1 MKKLASLAF
10 LFLFVVSTF
19 AQEGMWLLNQIDQLN
34 LKKKGLQIETS
45 KIYSKDKPALY
56 NAIVQIGGGTGSF
69 VSSNGLVVTN
79 HHVAFTALQRASS
92 VEHDYLTNGFLAK
105 TNKEEIQAPGY
116 TAYTLLEM
124 KDVTKEILA
133 ASKEAKNAEEQDK
146 LINKKIAEMTDGISK
161 GKEDISASVADMF
174 YGKQYYLFIYR
185 KFEDV
190 RLVFSPPMAIGNYG
204 GEIDNWMWPRHTG
217 DFSFLRVYSAPDGS
231 GRKYNKENVPYK
243 PKVWLK
249 VSNGNLNEGDF
260 TFILGF
266 PGFTTRYRTSTS
278 VDWNLNKNYP
288 FTIKNY
294 KEIIALLEDVSKND
308 PAGKIKVANLVKG
321 LANTMKNY
329 EGKVHGMKKTNFLNK
344 KLAFEKDFMK
354 WAVGNPERKQ
364 KYADVLAKEK
374 EQYTI
379 IAKTKERD
387 DVLGNLGGLAGVQ
400 ISTAMQIYNFRKELE
415 KPEAERQPGISE
427 DDVAGAVDGL
437 KYAYNDYY
445 EPAEKALLI
454 RTLKMAQE
462 LPANQRIE
470 PIDKWLSGKSG
481 SIEQF
486 VDEAVKSSKLNNVE
500 FASELFK
507 KSSKELES
515 IDDPFMKLAIALY
528 PLNQAVTKINLNFN
542 AQVQPLRKIYLD
554 GVYEWKG
561 NTMYPDAN
569 STMRF
574 TYGNV
579 KGYKPAD
586 AVWYSPFTSLKGVVE
601 KNTNEEPFNAPQ
613 SLVDLYNKKDFGK
626 WVDPELKDVPVAFT
640 HQCDITGGN
649 SGSPVLNAK
658 GELIGLAF
666 DGNYEAMVSDWQ
678 FDYDIQ
684 RTISVDIRYVLFI
697 TEKFSGAKFLLDEI
711 SAK

>member
-1 MKKLASLAF
+1 MKKLASLTF
-10 LFLFVVSTF
+10 LFLFVVSTY
-19 AQEGMWLLNQIDQLN
+19 AQEGMWLLNQIDQLG

-105 TNKEEIQAPGY
+105 TNQEEIQAPGY

-146 LINKKIAEMTDGISK
+146 LINKKIAEMTEGISK
-161 GKEDISASVADMF
+161 GKEDISARVADMF

-204 GEIDNWMWPRHTG
+204 GETDNWMWPRHTG
-217 DFSFLRVYSAPDGS
+217 DFSFLRVYSAPDGA

-288 FTIKNY
+288 FTIKNF

-308 PAGKIKVANLVKG
+308 PAGKIKVANLIKG
-321 LANTMKNY
+321 LANTMKNF
-329 EGKVHGMKKTNFLNK
+329 EGKVHGMKKTNFLDK
-344 KLAFEKDFMK
+344 KLAFEKDFLK
-354 WAVGNPERKQ
+354 WVASNPERKQ
-364 KYADVLAKEK
+364 KYGDALAKEK

-379 IAKTKERD
+379 IAKTKDRD
-387 DVLGNLGGLAGVQ
+387 DVLGNFNGLAGVQ

-415 KPEAERQPGISE
+415 KPETERQPGISE

-445 EPAEKALLI
+445 EPAEKALLV

-470 PIDKWLSGKSG
+470 PIDKWLGNKS
-481 SIEQF
+481 ITVEQF

-507 KSSKELES
+507 KTSKELES
-515 IDDPFMKLAIALY
+515 IDDPFMRLAVALY

-613 SLVDLYNKKDFGK
+613 GLVDLYNKKDFGK
-626 WVDPELKDVPVAFT
+626 WIDPELKDIPVAFT

-658 GELIGLAF
+658 GELVGLAF

-697 TEKFSGAKFLLDEI
+697 TEKFSCAKFILDEMGI
-711 SAK
+711 K

>member
-10 LFLFVVSTF
+10 LFLFTVSSF

-79 HHVAFTALQRASS
+79 HHVAFTALQRAST

-105 TNKEEIQAPGY
+105 TNGEEIPASGY
-116 TAYTLLEM
+116 TAFSLLEM

-133 ASKEAKNAEEQDK
+133 AAKDAKNAEEEDK
-146 LINKKIAEMTDGISK
+146 LINKKIAEMTESISK
-161 GKEDISASVADMF
+161 GKEDISATVADMF

-217 DFSFLRVYSAPDGS
+217 DFSFLRVYAAPDGS
-231 GRKYNKENVPYK
+231 GRKYNPENVPYK

-249 VSNGNLNEGDF
+249 VSNGNLNDGDL

-288 FTIKNY
+288 FTIKNF
-294 KEIIALLEDVSKND
+294 KEIISLLEDVSKND
-308 PAGKIKVANLVKG
+308 AAGKIKVANLIKG
-321 LANTMKNY
+321 LANTMKNF
-329 EGKVHGMKKTNFLNK
+329 EGKVHGMKKTNFLAK
-344 KLAFEKDFMK
+344 KLEFEKDFMK
-354 WAVGNPERKQ
+354 WVAGNPERKQ
-364 KYADVLAKEK
+364 KYGDVLAKEK
-374 EQYTI
+374 EQYTT

-387 DVLGNLGGLAGVQ
+387 EVLGNLGGLAGVQ

-415 KPEAERQPGISE
+415 KPETERQPGISE

-437 KYAYNDYY
+437 KYTYNDYY
-445 EPAEKALLI
+445 EPAEKALLV
-454 RTLKMAQE
+454 RSLKMAQE
-462 LPANQRIE
+462 LPADQRIA
-470 PIDKWLSGKSG
+470 PVDKWLGSKSV
-481 SIEQF
+481 SVEQF
-486 VDEAVKSSKLNNVE
+486 VDEAVKSSMLNSVE
-500 FASELFK
+500 YASELFK

-515 IDDPFMKLAIALY
+515 LDDPFIKLAVALY
-528 PLNQAVTKINLNFN
+528 PLNQEVAKINLNFN

-561 NTMYPDAN
+561 STMYPDAN

-586 AVWYSPFTSLKGVVE
+586 AVWYSPFTTLKGVVE

-613 SLVDLYNKKDFGK
+613 ALVDLYNKKDFGK

-666 DGNYEAMVSDWQ
+666 DGNYEAMIGDWQ

-697 TEKFSGAKFLLDEI
+697 TEKFAGAKFLLDEI

>member
-1 MKKLASLAF
+1 
-10 LFLFVVSTF
+10 VSTY
-19 AQEGMWLLNQIDQLN
+19 AQEGMWLLNQIDQLD

-79 HHVAFTALQRASS
+79 HHVAFTALQRTSS

-116 TAYTLLEM
+116 TAYALLEM

-133 ASKEAKNAEEQDK
+133 ASKNAKNAEEQDK

-161 GKEDISASVADMF
+161 GKEDISATIADMF

-217 DFSFLRVYSAPDGS
+217 DFSFLRVYAAPDGS
-231 GRKYNKENVPYK
+231 GRKYNPENVPYK

-288 FTIKNY
+288 FTIKNF
-294 KEIIALLEDVSKND
+294 KEIISLLEDVSKND
-308 PAGKIKVANLVKG
+308 AAGKIKVANLIKG

-329 EGKVHGMKKTNFLNK
+329 EGKVHGMKKTNFLDK
-344 KLAFEKDFMK
+344 KLEFEKDFMQ
-354 WAVGNPERKQ
+354 WVVSNPERKQ
-364 KYADVLAKEK
+364 KYTDVLAKEK
-374 EQYTI
+374 EQYTV
-379 IAKTKERD
+379 IARTKERD

-400 ISTAMQIYNFRKELE
+400 ISTAVQIYNFRKELD
-415 KPEAERQPGISE
+415 KPETERQPGISE
-427 DDVAGAVDGL
+427 DDIAGAVDGL
-437 KYAYNDYY
+437 KYSYNDYY
-445 EPAEKALLI
+445 EPAEKALFV

-470 PIDKWLSGKSG
+470 QIDKWLSSKSG
-481 SIEQF
+481 SIEQL
-486 VDEAVKSSKLNNVE
+486 VDKAVKSSGLNNVE

-515 IDDPFMKLAIALY
+515 IDDPFMKLAAALY
-528 PLNQAVTKINLNFN
+528 PLNQEVTKINLNFN

-579 KGYKPAD
+579 RGYKPAD
-586 AVWYSPFTSLKGVVE
+586 AVLYSPFTSLKGVVE

-613 SLVDLYNKKDFGK
+613 GLVDLYNKKDFGK
-626 WVDPELKDVPVAFT
+626 WIDPELKNVPVAFT
-640 HQCDITGGN
+640 HLGDITGGN

-666 DGNYEAMVSDWQ
+666 DGNYEAMISDWQ

-697 TEKFSGAKFLLDEI
+697 TEKFSGAKFILDEMGI
-711 SAK
+711 K

>member
-10 LFLFVVSTF
+10 LFLFVISSY
-19 AQEGMWLLNQIDQLN
+19 AQEGMWLLNQIDQLD

-133 ASKEAKNAEEQDK
+133 ASKNAKNAEEQDK
-146 LINKKIAEMTDGISK
+146 LTNKKIAELTESISK
-161 GKEDISASVADMF
+161 GKEDISANVADMF

-231 GRKYNKENVPYK
+231 GRKYNPENVPYK

-288 FTIKNY
+288 FTIKNF

-321 LANTMKNY
+321 LANTMKNF
-329 EGKVHGMKKTNFLNK
+329 EGKVHGMKKTNFLDK
-344 KLAFEKDFMK
+344 KLEFEKDFMK
-354 WAVGNPERKQ
+354 WVVSNPERKQ

-374 EQYTI
+374 EQYTV

-415 KPEAERQPGISE
+415 KPETERQPGISE
-427 DDVAGAVDGL
+427 DDIAGAVDGL

-445 EPAEKALLI
+445 EPAEKALLV
-454 RTLKMAQE
+454 RTLKMAQG

-486 VDEAVKSSKLNNVE
+486 VDEAVKSSKFNNVE

-507 KSSKELES
+507 KSSRELES
-515 IDDPFMKLAIALY
+515 VDDPFMKLAVALY
-528 PLNQAVTKINLNFN
+528 PLNQEVTKINLNFN

-579 KGYKPAD
+579 KGYKPAN

-613 SLVDLYNKKDFGK
+613 GLVDLYNKKDFGK
-626 WVDPELKDVPVAFT
+626 WIDPELKDVPVAFT

-649 SGSPVLNAK
+649 SGSPVMNAK

-666 DGNYEAMVSDWQ
+666 DGNYEAMISDWQ

>member
-10 LFLFVVSTF
+10 LFLFTVSSF

-79 HHVAFTALQRASS
+79 HHVAFTALQRAST

-105 TNKEEIQAPGY
+105 TNGEEIPASGY
-116 TAYTLLEM
+116 TAFSLLEM

-133 ASKEAKNAEEQDK
+133 AAKDAKNAEEQDK
-146 LINKKIAEMTDGISK
+146 LTNKKIAEMTESISK
-161 GKEDISASVADMF
+161 GKEDISATVADMF

-231 GRKYNKENVPYK
+231 GRKYNPENVPYK

-249 VSNGNLNEGDF
+249 VSNGNLNDGDL

-294 KEIIALLEDVSKND
+294 KEIIALLEDVSKKD
-308 PAGKIKVANLVKG
+308 AAGKIKVANLIKG

-329 EGKVHGMKKTNFLNK
+329 EGKVHGMKKTNFLDK
-344 KLAFEKDFMK
+344 KLEFEKEFMK
-354 WAVGNPERKQ
+354 WAVSNPERKQ
-364 KYADVLAKEK
+364 KYGDVLAKEK

-387 DVLGNLGGLAGVQ
+387 DVLGNFGGLSGVQ
-400 ISTAMQIYNFRKELE
+400 LSIAMQIYNFRKELE
-415 KPEAERQPGISE
+415 KPIGERQPGISE
-427 DDVAGAVDGL
+427 DDVAGAIEGL

-445 EPAEKALLI
+445 EPAEKALLV
-454 RTLKMAQE
+454 RSLKMAQE
-462 LPANQRIE
+462 LPADQRIA
-470 PIDKWLSGKSG
+470 PVDKWLASKSV
-481 SIEQF
+481 SVEQF
-486 VDEAVKSSKLNNVE
+486 VDEAVKSSKLNSVE
-500 FASELFK
+500 YASELFK

-515 IDDPFMKLAIALY
+515 LDDPFMKLAVALY
-528 PLNQAVTKINLNFN
+528 PLNQEVTKINLNFN
-542 AQVQPLRKIYLD
+542 AQVQPLRKVYLD

-561 NTMYPDAN
+561 STMYPDAN

-586 AVWYSPFTSLKGVVE
+586 AVWYSPFTTLKGVVE

-613 SLVDLYNKKDFGK
+613 ALVDLYNKKDFGK

-666 DGNYEAMVSDWQ
+666 DGNYEAMIGDWQ

-697 TEKFSGAKFLLDEI
+697 TEKFAGAKFLLKEMGVN
-711 SAK
+711 

>member
-10 LFLFVVSTF
+10 LFLFTVSSF

-79 HHVAFTALQRASS
+79 HHVAFTALQRAST

-105 TNKEEIQAPGY
+105 TNGEEIPASGY
-116 TAYTLLEM
+116 TAFSLLEM

-133 ASKEAKNAEEQDK
+133 AAKDAKNAEEQDK
-146 LINKKIAEMTDGISK
+146 LTNKKIAELTESISK
-161 GKEDISASVADMF
+161 GKEDISATVADMF

-231 GRKYNKENVPYK
+231 GRKYNSENVPYK

-249 VSNGNLNEGDF
+249 VSNGNLNDGDL

-294 KEIIALLEDVSKND
+294 KEIIALLEDVSKKD
-308 PAGKIKVANLVKG
+308 AAGKIKVANLIKG

-329 EGKVHGMKKTNFLNK
+329 EGKVHGMKKTNFLDK
-344 KLAFEKDFMK
+344 KLEFEKEFMK
-354 WAVGNPERKQ
+354 WAVSNPERKQ
-364 KYADVLAKEK
+364 KYGDVLAKEK

-387 DVLGNLGGLAGVQ
+387 DVLGNFGGLSGVQ
-400 ISTAMQIYNFRKELE
+400 LSIAMQIYNFRKELE
-415 KPEAERQPGISE
+415 KPEGERQPGISE
-427 DDVAGAVDGL
+427 DDVAGAIEGL

-445 EPAEKALLI
+445 EPAEKALLV
-454 RTLKMAQE
+454 RSLKMAQE
-462 LPANQRIE
+462 LPADQRIAQV
-470 PIDKWLSGKSG
+470 DKWLASKSV
-481 SIEQF
+481 SVEQF
-486 VDEAVKSSKLNNVE
+486 VDEAVKSSKLNSVE
-500 FASELFK
+500 YASELFK

-515 IDDPFMKLAIALY
+515 LDDPFMKLAADLY
-528 PLNQAVTKINLNFN
+528 PLNQEVTKINLNFN
-542 AQVQPLRKIYLD
+542 AQVQPLRKVYLD

-561 NTMYPDAN
+561 STMYPDAN

-586 AVWYSPFTSLKGVVE
+586 AVWYSPFTTLKGVVE

-613 SLVDLYNKKDFGK
+613 ALVDLYNKKDFGK

-666 DGNYEAMVSDWQ
+666 DGNYEAMIGDWQ

-684 RTISVDIRYVLFI
+684 RTISVDIRYILFI
-697 TEKFSGAKFLLDEI
+697 TEKFAGAKFLLKEMGVN
-711 SAK
+711 